1 MEGII
6 EFHGAKQM
14 FVSGDFTTNINNT
27 INDFISGDKVLY
39 NDKDNVILLKRQEQA
54 VIGIIKNIYN
64 GFAYLHITNFSS
76 VCKYSPKI
84 KNDNYKI
91 GDRLVIWLHSNGTI
105 SVKNK
110 YNLDNIDDVKCLLD
124 MYCLMPLK
132 IKNDVVEDENNYN
145 NFKIGKNLYTI
156 DEIIN
161 HNDLDTFT
169 IDPTNSVDFDD
180 AITVDVNEKTI
191 YVHIV
196 DIAASEL
203 LGDGNK
209 KLRER
214 CFTLYLA
221 NEHTEHLLDEVDA
234 SKNLSLIEGKER
246 KVITV
251 KIVLDEEGMVSSYDI
266 YRSTIVVKKR
276 WNYEQVLKAINEKN
290 CGEAIQF
297 LADLTIKRSKDVTYN
312 ISLPSLRIKSDLVSG
327 KPETIICEE
336 TNDISH
342 TLVATAMILANLVVS
357 KYLSEKNV
365 LLPNRFHDSL
375 KGFIMPDFDSTGN
388 ELVDS
393 FIVVK
398 RFARACYSVDKKG
411 HFGLGIKDYVHF
423 TSPMR
428 RYADVLVHR
437 LLAGYQ
443 IDDLEEQVDWINL
456 RSKLV
461 KSAQDMYISWKVLRW
476 IEEMDKEKIYEIW
489 VTGIN
494 ASGIIWF
501 MPSLSLNG
509 FLHVSNFEP
518 KQYWKFINDKLIGTS
533 LNGGIEIGMGTK
545 LNSKIRE
552 INKITGE
559 VFLNVL
565 I

>member
-1 MEGII
+1 MPS
-6 EFHGAKQM
+6 K
-14 FVSGDFTTNINNT
+14 
-27 INDFISGDKVLY
+27 
-39 NDKDNVILLKRQEQA
+39 
-54 VIGIIKNIYN
+54 
-64 GFAYLHITNFSS
+64 ITNAEE
-76 VCKYSPKI
+76 
-84 KNDNYKI
+84 
-91 GDRLVIWLHSNGTI
+91 
-105 SVKNK
+105 
-110 YNLDNIDDVKCLLD
+110 ID
-124 MYCLMPLK
+124 
-132 IKNDVVEDENNYN
+132 

-156 DEIIN
+156 DEIVN
-161 HNDLDTFT
+161 HNNLDTFT

-180 AITVDVNEKTI
+180 AISVDVANRI
-191 YVHIV
+191 VYVHIV

-203 LGDGNK
+203 IGEGNK
-209 KLRER
+209 RLRER
-214 CFTLYLA
+214 CLTLYLS

-246 KVITV
+246 RTVTV
-251 KIVLDEEGMVSSYDI
+251 KIVIDDEGMVNSYDI

-276 WNYEQVLKAINEKN
+276 WNYEQVLKAYNEKN

-297 LADLTIKRSKDVTYN
+297 LADLTIKRSSEVTYN

-342 TLVATAMILANLVVS
+342 SLVATAMILANLVVS
-357 KYLSEKNV
+357 KHLSEKNIII
-365 LLPNRFHDSL
+365 PNRFHDSL
-375 KGFIMPDFDSTGN
+375 KGFIAPDFDSSGN

-393 FIVVK
+393 FIIVK
-398 RFARACYSVDKKG
+398 RYARAYYSIDKKG

-437 LLAGYQ
+437 LLAGYK

-456 RSKLV
+456 RAGLV
-461 KSAQDMYISWKVLRW
+461 RSAQDMYISWKVLNW
-476 IEEMDKEKIYEIW
+476 IEQMDKDKIYEIW

-509 FLHVSNFEP
+509 FFHVSNFEP
-518 KQYWKFINDKLIGTS
+518 KQYWKFIDEKLIGGNS
-533 LNGGIEIGMGTK
+533 GVEIGMGNK
-545 LNSKIRE
+545 LNCKVRE

-559 VFLNVL
+559 IFLNIHL
-565 I
+565 

>member
-1 MEGII
+1 MEGKI

-14 FVSGDFTTNINNT
+14 IVSGDVVFQINSTN
-27 INDFISGDKVLY
+27 FITGDRVLFKT
-39 NDKDNVILLKRQEQA
+39 KDDIILLKRQEQC
-54 VIGIIKNIYN
+54 VIGIVKNLYN
-64 GFAYLHITNFSS
+64 NFAYLHIVNFPL

-84 KNDNYKI
+84 SNVENTYKI
-91 GDRLVIWLHSNGTI
+91 DDRLVVWLNSDGSI
-105 SVKNK
+105 EVKNK
-110 YNLDNIDDVKCLLD
+110 YTMENVDDVKCLLD
-124 MYCLMPLK
+124 MYCQMPSNML
-132 IKNDVVEDENNYN
+132 NENVEYKKGNH
-145 NFKIGKNLYTI
+145 LYTK

-180 AITVDVNEKTI
+180 AISVDVSNRII

-196 DIAASEL
+196 DIAGCDII
-203 LGDGNK
+203 GDGNK

-214 CFTLYLA
+214 CFTLYMS
-221 NEHTEHLLDEVDA
+221 NEHTEHLLDTTDA
-234 SKNLSLIEGKER
+234 AVNLSLIAGVER
-246 KVITV
+246 RTVTV
-251 KIVLDEEGMVSSYDI
+251 KIILDEEGMVNSYDI

-276 WNYEQVLKAINEKN
+276 WNYEQVL
-290 CGEAIQF
+290 EAIINKTSPESINF
-297 LADLTIKRSKDVTYN
+297 LANLSIKRSEDTAYN
-312 ISLPSLRIKSDLVSG
+312 ISLPSLRIKSDIISG
-327 KPETIICEE
+327 KPETVVCEE

-357 KYLSEKNV
+357 KHLSEKNIV
-365 LLPNRFHDSL
+365 IPNRFHDSL
-375 KGFIMPDFDSTGN
+375 KGIKIPDFDSTGN

-393 FIVVK
+393 FIIVK
-398 RFARACYSVDKKG
+398 RYARACYSVDKKG
-411 HFGLGIKDYVHF
+411 HFGLGITDYVHF

-443 IDDLEEQVDWINL
+443 IDDLEEQVNWINL
-456 RSKLV
+456 RSGLV
-461 KSAQDMYISWKVLRW
+461 RSAQDMYIHWKVLNW
-476 IEEMDKEKIYEIW
+476 IEQQGKEMIYDIW

-509 FLHVSNFEP
+509 FFHVSNFEP
-518 KQYWKFINDKLIGTS
+518 KQYWKYVDEKLIGTIN
-533 LNGGIEIGMGTK
+533 LVEIEIGTK
-545 LNSKIRE
+545 LKCKIKE
-552 INKITGE
+552 INKITCE
-559 VFLNVL
+559 VYLNIL

>member
-14 FVSGDFTTNINNT
+14 FISGDIAININNT
-27 INDFISGDKVLY
+27 INDFINGDKVLY
-39 NDKDNVILLKRQEQA
+39 NDKDKIILLKRQEQA
-54 VIGIIKNIYN
+54 VIGIVKNMYK
-64 GFAYLHITNFSS
+64 GHAFLHITNFSS

-84 KNDNYKI
+84 KNNGYNL
-91 GDRLVIWLHSNGTI
+91 GDRLVIWLHSNGEV
-105 SVKNK
+105 SVRNK
-110 YNLDNIDDVKCLLD
+110 YSLDNIDDVKCLLD
-124 MYCLMPLK
+124 MYSLMPSNK
-132 IKNDVVEDENNYN
+132 RNEENEEIK
-145 NFKIGKNLYTI
+145 KGKNLYTI

-161 HNDLDTFT
+161 HNNLDTFT

-180 AITVDVNEKTI
+180 AITVDVSNRTI

-214 CFTLYLA
+214 CFTLYMA
-221 NEHTEHLLDEVDA
+221 NEHTEHLLDKVDA
-234 SKNLSLIEGKER
+234 AVNLSLIEGKER
-246 KVITV
+246 RTVTV
-251 KIVLDEEGMVSSYDI
+251 KIILDDEGMVSSYDI
-266 YRSTIVVKKR
+266 YRSTIIVKKR
-276 WNYEQVLKAINEKN
+276 WNYEQVLKAYNEKN

-297 LADLTIKRSKDVTYN
+297 LADLTIKRSTETTYN
-312 ISLPSLRIKSDLVSG
+312 ISLPSLRIKSDIISG
-327 KPETIICEE
+327 KPESIICEE

-342 TLVATAMILANLVVS
+342 TLVATSMILANLVVS
-357 KYLSEKNV
+357 KHLSDNNV
-365 LLPNRFHDSL
+365 LIPNRFHDSL

-393 FIVVK
+393 FIIVK
-398 RFARACYSVDKKG
+398 RYARACYSVDKKG
-411 HFGLGIKDYVHF
+411 HFGLGITDYVHF

-437 LLAGYQ
+437 LLAGYK

-456 RSKLV
+456 RSRLV
-461 KSAQDMYISWKVLRW
+461 RSAQDMYNNWKVLCW
-476 IEEMDKEKIYEIW
+476 IEEKGKEKVYEIW

-494 ASGIIWF
+494 SSGIIWF

-509 FLHVSNFEP
+509 FFHVSNFEP
-518 KQYWKFINDKLIGTS
+518 KQYWKFVDEKLIGTIS
-533 LNGGIEIGMGTK
+533 LVEIGMGNK
-545 LNSKIRE
+545 LNCKIKE

-559 VFLNVL
+559 VFLN
-565 I
+565 III

>member
-1 MEGII
+1 MPS
-6 EFHGAKQM
+6 K
-14 FVSGDFTTNINNT
+14 
-27 INDFISGDKVLY
+27 
-39 NDKDNVILLKRQEQA
+39 
-54 VIGIIKNIYN
+54 
-64 GFAYLHITNFSS
+64 ITN
-76 VCKYSPKI
+76 KED
-84 KNDNYKI
+84 DN
-91 GDRLVIWLHSNGTI
+91 L
-105 SVKNK
+105 
-110 YNLDNIDDVKCLLD
+110 
-124 MYCLMPLK
+124 
-132 IKNDVVEDENNYN
+132 
-145 NFKIGKNLYTI
+145 KIGKNLYTI

-161 HNDLDTFT
+161 HNNLDTFT

-180 AITVDVNEKTI
+180 AITVDVTNRII

-196 DIAASEL
+196 DIAGSEL

-209 KLRER
+209 KLKER
-214 CFTLYLA
+214 CFTLYMA
-221 NEHTEHLLDEVDA
+221 NEHTEHLLDEIDA

-246 KVITV
+246 RTITV
-251 KIVLDEEGMVSSYDI
+251 KIILDEEGMVSSYDI

-276 WNYEQVLKAINEKN
+276 WNYEQVLKAYNEKN
-290 CGEAIQF
+290 CGDAIQF
-297 LADLTIKRSKDVTYN
+297 LADLTIKRSTVTTYN
-312 ISLPSLRIKSDLVSG
+312 ISLPSLRIKSDIVSG
-327 KPETIICEE
+327 KPEMIICED

-357 KYLSEKNV
+357 KHLSEKNI
-365 LLPNRFHDSL
+365 LIPNRFHDSL

-393 FIVVK
+393 FIIVK
-398 RFARACYSVDKKG
+398 RYARACYSIDKKG

-456 RSKLV
+456 RAGLV
-461 KSAQDMYISWKVLRW
+461 RSAQDMYNHWKVLEW
-476 IEEMDKEKIYEIW
+476 ICMMDKEKIYDIW

-509 FLHVSNFEP
+509 FFHVSNFEP
-518 KQYWKFINDKLIGTS
+518 KQYWKYEVGKLVGG
-533 LNGGIEIGMGTK
+533 NGGVEIGMGNK
-545 LNSKIRE
+545 LNCKIKE

-559 VFLNVL
+559 IFLN
-565 I
+565 IHI